1 MKDPLNDPDVVGY
14 CGLIVLNNQM
24 YQGFIIHKSNEAL
37 ARTMLNNIRTAV
49 AKLPLSGPQP
59 ETLNAFPGLSDAD
72 QKVLGPL
79 TATLVEC
86 ALKGRADAIGG
97 LIGAVRLLTG
107 KDFFMVRANDQPGGV
122 STTVVPLDVETAIE
136 AREKFQSDPSVI
148 MVDALRHLSEMEP
161 KR

>member
-1 MKDPLNDPDVVGY
+1 MART
-14 CGLIVLNNQM
+14 ILNNV
-24 YQGFIIHKSNEAL
+24 
-37 ARTMLNNIRTAV
+37 RTAV
-49 AKLPLSGPQP
+49 ATLPTSGPQP

-86 ALKGRADAIGG
+86 ALKGRADVIGG

-122 STTVVPLDVETAIE
+122 STTVIPLVAKTAIE
-136 AREKFQSDPSVI
+136 AREKFQSDPSI
-148 MVDALRHLSEMEP
+148 MMVDALRDLSKMEP